1 MKCYNQLNDYY
12 RRKQLNNSHI
22 GDLILSEQQIQDG
35 VDTVANILNSKF
47 TDAIVI
53 SVVPGGILFTADLV
67 RKLTFDVSMD
77 YISCPHTPGDSDNSS
92 NIVYHNNIDIT
103 AKDIIVIDDAIESG
117 GTMKRLVKYLSS
129 NYPVKSISIATLF
142 VKPSRVLI
150 PYTQYFAYKMPNDD
164 LLVGYGLPW
173 EDKLRNV
180 PYISKLNK

>member
-1 MKCYNQLNDYY
+1 MNKS
-12 RRKQLNNSHI
+12 RI
-22 GDLILSEQQIQDG
+22 GDLVLSEQQIQEG
-35 VDTVANILNSKF
+35 VITVADTLNSEF
-47 TDAIVI
+47 TDAVVI

-77 YISCPHTPGDSDNSS
+77 YISCPHTPGDSHNSS

-103 AKDIIVIDDAIESG
+103 GRDIIVVDDAIESG
-117 GTMKRLVKYLSS
+117 VTMKRLVEYLSN
-129 NYPVKSISIATLF
+129 NYSVKSISIATLF

-173 EDKLRNV
+173 NNKFRNI